1 MLSTRNDE
9 RKKNIKSWIVN
20 SLYALMF
27 FLLTAIYHGLFQETD
42 LTMIIRRLSD
52 CFLIPGALLGSVS
65 ALAWIAAKGNF
76 DMLAFGA
83 KLFINMM
90 IHPNQKQETYYE
102 YKMRQEEKNPQGK
115 WPWRTFVVGLVCLV
129 ISIVFAVVFEFVVS

>member
-76 DMLAFGA
+76 DMLAFG
-83 KLFINMM
+83 
-90 IHPNQKQETYYE
+90 
-102 YKMRQEEKNPQGK
+102 
-115 WPWRTFVVGLVCLV
+115 V
-129 ISIVFAVVFEFVVS
+129 